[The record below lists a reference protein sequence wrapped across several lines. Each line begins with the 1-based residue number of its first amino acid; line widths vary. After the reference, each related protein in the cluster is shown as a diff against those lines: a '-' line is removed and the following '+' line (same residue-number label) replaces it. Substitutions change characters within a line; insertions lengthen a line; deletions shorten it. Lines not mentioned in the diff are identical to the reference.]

1 MTSTSEIAPGTYRIC
16 TYVHAADMQFNQFLI
31 VDNEPLLY
39 HTGTHG
45 LFPRVR
51 DAVAEIL
58 DPSAVRWIAF
68 SHFEADECGCLNE
81 WLGAAPLAEPMCSAC
96 GALVS
101 VNDIAVRKAR
111 PLGDGEIVETG
122 THRLRFLATPHL
134 PHGWDAGHLV
144 DETTGVLFSS
154 DLLHQ
159 NGDVEPITTEDVVG
173 RMKRVLKGYAG
184 SPFDRYIPWT
194 PWAEAEVERLAALA
208 PRMVAPMH
216 GSAYAGDGAAA
227 LRAMAAMLAEVYG
240 LGAAGS

>member
-1 MTSTSEIAPGTYRIC
+1 
-16 TYVHAADMQFNQFLI
+16 
-31 VDNEPLLY
+31 
-39 HTGTHG
+39 
-45 LFPRVR
+45 
-51 DAVAEIL
+51 
-58 DPSAVRWIAF
+58 
-68 SHFEADECGCLNE
+68 
-81 WLGAAPLAEPMCSAC
+81 
-96 GALVS
+96 
-101 VNDIAVRKAR
+101 
-111 PLGDGEIVETG
+111 
-122 THRLRFLATPHL
+122 LATPHL
-134 PHGWDAGHLV
+134 PHGWDAGHLL

-159 NGDVEPITTEDVVG
+159 NGDVEPVTTEDVVG

-208 PRMVAPMH
+208 PRVVAPMH